1 MSDTRMFYVG
11 PTITGVAIRNTV
23 YDGTPEPLAAAIR
36 AAPYLAGL
44 CFPVSQMSAALSQ
57 IERKQGGIYQ
67 LYEKAVREN
76 ETIRAAV
83 QERSEQ
89 SNGGL

>member
-1 MSDTRMFYVG
+1 MSARIFYAG
-11 PTITGVAIRNTV
+11 PTITGVATRNTV
-23 YDGTPEPLAAAIR
+23 YDGTPEALETAIR

-44 CFPVSQMSAALSQ
+44 CLPASQMSTALSQ

-67 LYEKAVREN
+67 LYEKAVRES
-76 ETIRAAV
+76 ESIRTAI

>member
-1 MSDTRMFYVG
+1 MSERIFYAG
-11 PTITGVAIRNTV
+11 PTITGVATRNTV
-23 YDGTPEPLAAAIR
+23 YDGTPEPLATAIR

-44 CFPVSQMSAALSQ
+44 CLPLSGMGNALSQ
-57 IERKQGGIYQ
+57 IERKRGGIYQ
-67 LYEKAVREN
+67 LYEKAVRES
-76 ETIRAAV
+76 ESIRAAI